1 MLFSLPLADF
11 TEQLL
16 NTESQTFITELGHP
30 KAAFAYSFSSSHTLT
45 LRHSLKIDPALLHQ
59 KE

>member
-45 LRHSLKIDPALLHQ
+45 LRHS
-59 KE
+59 